1 MGRVREWGLAVTEGV
16 RSANPP
22 LPTRSSQRT
31 KPPAGTPTHASSLTY
46 AAEAV
51 RQVAS
56 YAPRLLLQIL
66 PEPRAEAKN
75 PASNGAGKR
84 CRDATVGC

>member
-1 MGRVREWGLAVTEGV
+1 MVAKGV

-22 LPTRSSQRT
+22 LPTRSSRRT
-31 KPPAGTPTHASSLTY
+31 KPAPLAGTPTHASSLTY
-46 AAEAV
+46 AAKAV

-66 PEPRAEAKN
+66 PDLERRPRTRLAMGLEKM
-75 PASNGAGKR
+75 P
-84 CRDATVGC
+84 